1 MTRTAPPPPSSPDSS
16 ASGDSSP
23 TGRPTERAVGS
34 STDQRVASDADRS
47 AARRAGAA
55 ALPPPAWERL
65 PAVTRAL
72 AARAAAHDRAGS
84 FPYEG
89 VEAVQDAGLLTAT
102 VAARHGGPGAGLAD
116 TVRILRALGAGD
128 PAVALVTAMTLF
140 THAAEAR
147 TSLWPRA
154 AYAELLDEAATGPAL
169 VNALRV
175 EPELGSPV
183 RGGLPATTARRR
195 GDQWLLTGRKI
206 YSTGAV
212 GLSRMLVFARTDED
226 PVRVGSFVVRAGSPG
241 LTVEPTWDHVG
252 LRASRSDDVVLD
264 SVPVPAD
271 DVIALTEAGDTPGAR
286 PDPETAA
293 WNALGLTALYLGVAG
308 AARDWLT
315 GFLHERVPTALGAPL
330 ATLPRF
336 QSAVGEIEAALLGAD
351 ALVDTFA
358 ARVDGGDRQAAEA
371 AGAIKVLGTRAA
383 VTAVEQ
389 AVSLTGNHGL
399 TRANP
404 LQRHLRDVLCA
415 RVHTPQDDSALLA
428 TGRAALDRALANRST
443 TNDSTKNGSTNNG
456 STRKG
461 D

>member
-1 MTRTAPPPPSSPDSS
+1 MSSP
-16 ASGDSSP
+16 P
-23 TGRPTERAVGS
+23 TT
-34 STDQRVASDADRS
+34 
-47 AARRAGAA
+47 ARD
-55 ALPPPAWERL
+55 ALPPAPDLTRL
-65 PAVTRAL
+65 PAVTEAL
-72 AARAAAHDRAGS
+72 AARAAEHDRDAS
-84 FPYEG
+84 FPTEG
-89 VEAVQDAGLLTAT
+89 FALAHEAGLLTAT

-147 TSLWPRA
+147 TPGWPPA
-154 AYAELLDEAATGPAL
+154 AYAALLDASATGPAL

-183 RGGLPATTARRR
+183 RGGLPATTARRD
-195 GDQWLLTGRKI
+195 GDRWLLTGRKI

-226 PVRVGSFVVRAGSPG
+226 PVRAGSFIVRAGSPG

-264 SVPVPAD
+264 SVPVPAG
-271 DVIALTEAGDTPGAR
+271 DVIALDEAGDIPGAR
-286 PDPETAA
+286 PDPETGA

-336 QSAVGEIEAALLGAD
+336 RTAVGEIETALFGAD
-351 ALVDTFA
+351 TLVDTLA
-358 ARVDGGDRQAAEA
+358 ARIDTGDREAAER
-371 AGAIKVLGTRAA
+371 AGAAKVLGTRVA
-383 VTAVEQ
+383 VTAIEQ
-389 AVSLTGNHGL
+389 AVALIGNHGL

-404 LQRHLRDVLCA
+404 LQRHYRDVLCA
-415 RVHTPQDDSALLA
+415 RVHTPQDDSVLLT
-428 TGRAALDRALANRST
+428 TGRAALDRALDRRSVP
-443 TNDSTKNGSTNNG
+443 
-456 STRKG
+456 KG
-461 D
+461 N